1 VSVAFFD
8 LDRTLISRNSGS
20 MWVRAQLRE
29 GRISL
34 GAAARALL
42 WLTRYHLGRSGL
54 DGAVLDAIRTLEGQ
68 PEADLRQRTGAFYD
82 AEVRGL
88 YRPGALAALN
98 EHRAQG
104 HTLALLTTSSLYM
117 AERVGEALGFDSL
130 LCSRFE
136 VDAQGRFTGRP
147 DGALCFGEGKLH
159 HAQALADSLQVS
171 LGDCAFYTDSV
182 TDAPVL
188 EVVGRPVAVNPDPRL
203 RRLAARKG
211 WAIVDWGEP
220 ERGR

>member
-29 GRISL
+29 GRISF
-34 GAAARALL
+34 GAAVRALV

-68 PEADLRQRTGAFYD
+68 PETDLRERTARFYE
-82 AEVRGL
+82 AEVAPL
-88 YRPGALAALN
+88 YRPGALAALA

-117 AERVGEALGFDSL
+117 AERVGEALGFHSL

-136 VDAQGRFTGRP
+136 VDAEGRFTGRP
-147 DGALCFGEGKLH
+147 DGALCYGEGKLQ
-159 HAQALADSLQVS
+159 HAQALADALQVP
-171 LGDCAFYTDSV
+171 LRDCAFYTDSF

-203 RRLAARKG
+203 RRHAARRG
-211 WAIVDWGEP
+211 WSIVDWGEP
-220 ERGR
+220 ERGG

>member
-1 VSVAFFD
+1 MSVAFFD

-34 GAAARALL
+34 SAAARALV

-117 AERVGEALGFDSL
+117 AERVGEALGIHSL

-136 VDAQGRFTGRP
+136 VDAQGHFTGRP

-159 HAQALADSLQVS
+159 HAQALADSLKVS

-182 TDAPVL
+182 TDSPVL

-220 ERGR
+220 ERGG

>member
-1 VSVAFFD
+1 MAFFD

-34 GAAARALL
+34 GTAARALV

-54 DGAVLDAIRTLEGQ
+54 DTAVLDAIRTLEGQ
-68 PEADLRQRTGAFYD
+68 PEADLRERTGAFYD

-88 YRPGALAALN
+88 YRPGALAALD

-136 VDAQGRFTGRP
+136 VDAGGRFTGRP
-147 DGALCFGEGKLH
+147 DGELCFGEGKLH
-159 HAQALADSLQVS
+159 HAQALADALQVS
-171 LGDCAFYTDSV
+171 LGDCVFYTDSV

-211 WAIVDWGEP
+211 WTIVDWGEP
-220 ERGR
+220 ARSG

>member
-1 VSVAFFD
+1 MAFFD

-34 GAAARALL
+34 GAAARALV

-68 PEADLRQRTGAFYD
+68 PEADLRERTGAFYD

-117 AERVGEALGFDSL
+117 AERVGEALGFHSL

-136 VDAQGRFTGRP
+136 VDTTGRFTGRP

-159 HAQALADSLQVS
+159 HARALADSLRVS

-220 ERGR
+220 ERGG

>member
-1 VSVAFFD
+1 
-8 LDRTLISRNSGS
+8 L
-20 MWVRAQLRE
+20 
-29 GRISL
+29 
-34 GAAARALL
+34 
-42 WLTRYHLGRSGL
+42 
-54 DGAVLDAIRTLEGQ
+54 GAVLDAIRTLEGQ
-68 PEADLRQRTGAFYD
+68 PEADLRERTGAFYD

-117 AERVGEALGFDSL
+117 AERVGEALGFHSL

-136 VDAQGRFTGRP
+136 VDAEGRFTGRP

-159 HAQALADSLQVS
+159 HAQALAESLRVQ
-171 LGDCAFYTDSV
+171 LRDCAFYTDSV

-211 WAIVDWGEP
+211 WTIVDWGEP
-220 ERGR
+220 ERGG